1 MATFT
6 VKFLCGEEKTG
17 GACFRAKFYWFISNK
32 RLENLA
38 NEMSLFSENT
48 VLSHYMTETQF
59 SLNILIFKYQLK
71 DEIIER
77 YIFDEFYSQKL

>member
-1 MATFT
+1 VERKKLAS
-6 VKFLCGEEKTG
+6 
-17 GACFRAKFYWFISNK
+17 FRDKFYWFISNK

-48 VLSHYMTETQF
+48 VLSHCMTEIQL